1 MSLVHTRSRSP
12 DRMCRYPRGTTGKT
26 GLWRT
31 VPWVSECIR
40 PGCSR
45 PAVAT
50 LTYVYAERTA
60 VLGPLGPSREPGAY
74 DMCAEHAEALSA
86 PVGWEVIRLPDIDD
100 PAPAPPVDDLMALA
114 AAVRG
119 VGMLE
124 DEVVPEPDPASVHVL
139 GRRGHLS
146 VITDASHDVRSH

>member
-1 MSLVHTRSRSP
+1 MTISV
-12 DRMCRYPRGTTGKT
+12 
-26 GLWRT
+26 WRT
-31 VPWVSECIR
+31 VPWVRECIR

-60 VLGPLGPSREPGAY
+60 VVGPLGPSHEPGAY

-86 PVGWEVIRLPDIDD
+86 PVGWEVIRLPGIDN
-100 PAPAPPVDDLMALA
+100 PAPDPPADDLMALA
-114 AAVRG
+114 AAVRE
-119 VGMLE
+119 VGLLE
-124 DEVVPEPDPASVHVL
+124 GEVLPEPDPASVHVL

-146 VITDASHDVRSH
+146 VITDASRDVTGH

>member
-1 MSLVHTRSRSP
+1 M
-12 DRMCRYPRGTTGKT
+12 
-26 GLWRT
+26 
-31 VPWVSECIR
+31 
-40 PGCSR
+40 
-45 PAVAT
+45 
-50 LTYVYAERTA
+50 YAERTA

-114 AAVRG
+114 AAVREG
-119 VGMLE
+119 GMLE
-124 DEVVPEPDPASVHVL
+124 DEVVPESDPASVHVL

>member
-1 MSLVHTRSRSP
+1 M
-12 DRMCRYPRGTTGKT
+12 
-26 GLWRT
+26 
-31 VPWVSECIR
+31 R

-74 DMCAEHAEALSA
+74 DMCADHAEALSA
-86 PVGWEVIRLPDIDD
+86 PVGWDVIRLPGIDSPPPD
-100 PAPAPPVDDLMALA
+100 PPADDLMALA
-114 AAVRG
+114 AAVRE

-124 DEVVPEPDPASVHVL
+124 DEVMPDPASVHVL

-146 VITDASHDVRSH
+146 VITDANPDVPRH

>member
-1 MSLVHTRSRSP
+1 MCGVPGHRWSLR
-12 DRMCRYPRGTTGKT
+12 CPRGNCVTISV
-26 GLWRT
+26 WRT
-31 VPWVSECIR
+31 VPWVRECIR

-60 VLGPLGPSREPGAY
+60 VVGPLGPSHEPGAY

-86 PVGWEVIRLPDIDD
+86 PVGWEVIRLPGIDN
-100 PAPAPPVDDLMALA
+100 PAPDPPADDLMALG
-114 AAVRG
+114 AAVRE

-124 DEVVPEPDPASVHVL
+124 DEVLPEPDPASVHVL

-146 VITDASHDVRSH
+146 VITDASRDVTGH

>member
-1 MSLVHTRSRSP
+1 M
-12 DRMCRYPRGTTGKT
+12 
-26 GLWRT
+26 
-31 VPWVSECIR
+31 
-40 PGCSR
+40 
-45 PAVAT
+45 
-50 LTYVYAERTA
+50 YAERTA

-86 PVGWEVIRLPDIDD
+86 PVGWEVIRLPGIDD

-114 AAVRG
+114 AAVRE

-124 DEVVPEPDPASVHVL
+124 DEVVPEPDPASVHAL